1 MPRADGMGFNRNVR
15 DAVNIIG
22 SYSRLQEIAERVLY
36 IKQLTDHRYIFPA
49 GEEDLEQE
57 WFDSNVARLKQ
68 ILEDIP
74 VKLTSAN
81 FSDGQKM
88 VMLERDHPNSIHL
101 AIRDAVDQKGAALYE
116 FMFDCIEN

>member
-1 MPRADGMGFNRNVR
+1 MPRTDGAGFNRDVR

-22 SYSRLQEIAERVLY
+22 GYSKLQEIAERALH
-36 IKQLTDHRYIFPA
+36 IKQLVDRRYIFPA

-57 WFDSNVARLKQ
+57 WLNSNIARLKQ
-68 ILEDIP
+68 ILDDIP
-74 VKLTSAN
+74 VKLGAAN
-81 FSDGQKM
+81 FSDGQKT